1 MVLKLLRVLLIFSV
15 VIASG
20 SSCGNNGNVTAQ
32 DPKYFKFNKG
42 FFFIHGL
49 TNGESV
55 VMYKTPD
62 LKLIY
67 VQYTFINDYC
77 FYETRSYNIIENG
90 TFADHVKFLEKKEE
104 FSNRKTLSFNLD
116 GKAVEIKF
124 EINTNGF
131 TLLEGIKGTVIETFE
146 VKLPI
151 NNPGHGA
158 KDVVSNDVSSFEFV
172 NKDSIKLHGLT
183 NGESVVMYKTPDL
196 KLIYV
201 QYTFINDDC
210 FYETRSYNIIEN
222 GTFVDHVKVLER
234 KEEFFNRK
242 KLSFNVDDKAVEI
255 KFEVNT
261 TGFTLLEGI
270 KGTVIDTFEVKL
282 PINNPG
288 HGAKDVVSNDVSS
301 FEFVNKDS
309 IKLTDMKNGRLF
321 YQNYKDPSLISGS
334 YVFKTSSDDY
344 YTMDYAI
351 NNPLQDNPSIN
362 IEGYEVKDV
371 FSFYKQIQIEVKY
384 EGAIK
389 EFFYFFESTGLSI
402 AENYALWL
410 SVGAQKPTHEGS
422 MAN

>member
-1 MVLKLLRVLLIFSV
+1 MVLKLLLVLLICSV

-20 SSCGNNGNVTAQ
+20 TSCGNNGNVTAQ

-42 FFFIHGL
+42 FFFVHGL

-67 VQYTFINDYC
+67 VQN
-77 FYETRSYNIIENG
+77 
-90 TFADHVKFLEKKEE
+90 
-104 FSNRKTLSFNLD
+104 
-116 GKAVEIKF
+116 
-124 EINTNGF
+124 
-131 TLLEGIKGTVIETFE
+131 
-146 VKLPI
+146 
-151 NNPGHGA
+151 
-158 KDVVSNDVSSFEFV
+158 
-172 NKDSIKLHGLT
+172 
-183 NGESVVMYKTPDL
+183 
-196 KLIYV
+196 
-201 QYTFINDDC
+201 TFINDDC
-210 FYETRSYNIIEN
+210 FHETRSYNIIEN

-234 KEEFFNRK
+234 KEEFSNRK
-242 KLSFNVDDKAVEI
+242 TLSFNLDGKPVEI

-270 KGTVIDTFEVKL
+270 KGTKIEIFEVKL

-288 HGAKDVVSNDVSS
+288 HGAKDVVSNDVSA

-309 IKLTDMKNGRLF
+309 IELTDMKNGRLF
-321 YQNYKDPSLISGS
+321 YQNYKDSSSISGS

-351 NNPLQDNPSIN
+351 ENSFQDNPSIN

-371 FSFYKQIQIEVKY
+371 FSFYKQIQIKVKY

-389 EFFYFFESTGLSI
+389 KNFYFFESTGLSI